1 MANTI
6 SFPTAVLP
14 TDHNAANAFADD
26 GNATDLFQGSYTDT
40 GYSSFSGLS
49 IPAGATINGIEVV
62 GRGGANTSAL
72 EALVYNGTSWS
83 SNKAANSIY
92 GKGTST
98 IDPMW
103 GANNDLWGL
112 SWNATT
118 AAGIQL
124 KFDWSTL
131 TSGRRL
137 RFIYVKVRITYT
149 EASGYGNA
157 VNGVAPANI
166 GKVDGVTTAN
176 IEKVIG
182 V

>member
-14 TDHNAANAFADD
+14 TDHNAAKAMLDD
-26 GNATDLFQGSYTDT
+26 GNITDFFNNSYTDT
-40 GYSSFSGLS
+40 VYSSFSSLS

-62 GRGGANTSAL
+62 GRGGSNSLAL

-83 SNKAANSIY
+83 SNKAANSMF
-92 GKGTST
+92 GKGAST

-103 GANNDLWGL
+103 GGDADLWGL
-112 SWNATT
+112 TWNATT

-137 RFIYVKVRITYT
+137 GFNWIKIRITFT

-157 VNGVAPANI
+157 VNGVAAANI
-166 GKVDGVTTAN
+166 VRVNRVFTAA